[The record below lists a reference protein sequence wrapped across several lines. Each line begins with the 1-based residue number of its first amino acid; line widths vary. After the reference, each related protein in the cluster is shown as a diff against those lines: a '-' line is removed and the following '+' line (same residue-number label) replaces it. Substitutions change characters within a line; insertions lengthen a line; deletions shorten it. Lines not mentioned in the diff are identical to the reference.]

1 MALFKRKKR
10 IKTQDEYGVYFYG
23 KKVKGELKSALT
35 LAQWVKAGKPKSKI
49 SKPKKRVAPKG
60 KLLKKKKKKK
70 RTLRGTRKVMKR
82 IGSALSE
89 KEKAR
94 LRD

>member
-1 MALFKRKKR
+1 MALFKRRKR
-10 IKTQDEYGVYFYG
+10 IKTQDAYSVYFYG

-35 LAQWVKAGKPKSKI
+35 LAQWIKAGKPKPKI
-49 SKPKKRVAPKG
+49 SKVKKRVTPILK
-60 KLLKKKKKKK
+60 KKKKKKK
-70 RTLRGTRKVMKR
+70 RTLKGTRKVMKR
-82 IGSALSE
+82 IGTALTE

>member
-1 MALFKRKKR
+1 MALFKRKSKR
-10 IKTQDEYGVYFYG
+10 TKTQDEYGVYFYG

-35 LAQWVKAGKPKSKI
+35 LAQWVKAGKPKPKI
-49 SKPKKRVAPKG
+49 AKIKKRVAPKG
-60 KLLKKKKKKK
+60 KLLKKKKKK
-70 RTLRGTRKVMKR
+70 RTLKGTRKIMKR
-82 IGSALSE
+82 IGKALTE